1 MLRLVDIWILIV
13 TAVAALFDIWVKKI
27 PNWFILFALSGAL
40 LLNTLQ
46 GISQLYNSIIGLLLG
61 VAIFFIPFAMGW
73 VGAGDVKY
81 LGVVGSIVG
90 FHLLPRVLFY
100 SILAAGLLALGFVI
114 YNRVAL
120 SGASFLRNAWL
131 DCKLAALSLGRML
144 PASVKARA
152 STGSHTIPWGVAIG
166 AGTILAHYL
175 DPNGKW
181 AGF

>member
-1 MLRLVDIWILIV
+1 MFDFFDVWILII
-13 TAVAALFDIWVKKI
+13 TTVAAFFDISVKKI
-27 PNWFILFALSGAL
+27 PNWLILFALSGAL
-40 LLNTLQ
+40 LLNALH
-46 GISQLYNSIIGLLLG
+46 GASQLYNSIIGLVLG
-61 VAIFFIPFAMGW
+61 IGIFFIPFAMGW

-100 SILAAGLLALGFVI
+100 SILIAGLLALGFLI

-120 SGASFLRNAWL
+120 RGESFLRNAWL

-144 PASVKARA
+144 PASVNARA

-166 AGTILAHYL
+166 AGTILAHYV
-175 DPNGKW
+175 DPNGEW